1 MITNLTNTLLPPA
14 ASIREAI
21 ACIESSQAHIV
32 FVVEGDRRL
41 VGSVTDGDV
50 RRGLLRG
57 VGLEQ
62 PVQEVMNR
70 NPQSVHIAESPAG
83 IRELMTRKGV
93 RHMPIV
99 DNERRILGVEVLE
112 SLIRTEIR
120 PNWVFLMAGGLGTR
134 LRPLTQECPKP
145 LLPVGNKAILE
156 TILESFIG
164 YGFRRFFIS
173 VYFKAEMIK
182 SHFGDGRRWGVEIE
196 YVEENEPLG
205 TAGALGL
212 LPEVPEH
219 PLILMNGDILTKAN
233 FAHLLEFHDE
243 HQAMATMCVRK
254 YDFQVPYG
262 TVELN
267 DHLLA
272 HMVEKPTYSF
282 YVNAGIYV
290 FSPAAVALV
299 QRGRREDVPHL
310 LEEIQAS
317 GGAVAAYPLHE
328 YWLDIG
334 RMDDFLQAQ
343 DDAPGM
349 SGPVALA

>member
-1 MITNLTNTLLPPA
+1 MIIDLTDTLLPPH

-21 ACIESSQAHIV
+21 TCIDKNKSHVVFVIES
-32 FVVEGDRRL
+32 GNRL
-41 VGSVTDGDV
+41 IGSVTDGDV

-57 VGLEQ
+57 VDLEKS
-62 PVQEVMNR
+62 VRDIMNPHPLSAR
-70 NPQSVHIAESPAG
+70 VNDSP
-83 IRELMTRKGV
+83 ITVRELMSSKGL
-93 RHMPIV
+93 RHIPIV
-99 DNERRILGVEVLE
+99 DQEHCIIGVETLE
-112 SLIRTEIR
+112 ALIQTEVR

-156 TILESFIG
+156 TILESFIA

-173 VYFKAEMIK
+173 VFFKAEMIK
-182 SHFGDGRRWGVEIE
+182 AHFGDGRKWGVQID
-196 YVEENEPLG
+196 YVEEVEPLG

-212 LPEVPEH
+212 LPDIPAQ

-233 FAHLLEFHDE
+233 FSHLLEFHDE
-243 HQAMATMCVRK
+243 NNAMATMCVRK

-267 DHLLA
+267 GHLLTR
-272 HMVEKPTYSF
+272 MVEKPTYSF

-290 FSPAAVALV
+290 FSPEAIKLIK
-299 QRGRREDVPHL
+299 RGQHEDVPHL
-310 LEEIQAS
+310 LEQIQS
-317 GGAVAAYPLHE
+317 SNEQVAAYPLHE

-334 RMDDFLQAQ
+334 RMDDFLRAQ
-343 DDAPGM
+343 DDQGA
-349 SGPVALA
+349 AI